1 MSRLTAEEAQLLS
14 EVSAERV
21 WAHAEALARWE
32 KVSGTPGE
40 LAAVDY
46 IQAQLEACGLKTTRY
61 EFESLLG
68 WPESAGAEIRSPER
82 RPMRAIT
89 HGLVPSTPEEGLE
102 AEAVYLGAGREADF
116 RGSEVAGKLV
126 ITEGMPSPLKV
137 LLAQE
142 HGAAGLIGIQE
153 EHIHE
158 LCVSPVWGTPT
169 TKTARNL
176 ARIPVISIG
185 RADGEYLKGL
195 LKAGPVRV
203 WVRARTFWGWRK
215 TPIVVGELAGSVE
228 PEKFVLFSGHHC
240 SWYFG
245 AMDNGAANAT
255 MLEVGRVLGAHRGH
269 LRRSVRIAF
278 WPGHTQGRYSGS
290 TWYADNFW
298 EEIYDHCV
306 LHVNADSTGARGA
319 EIYHA
324 LCMPETREFALG
336 VIRDAIGREAY
347 AERMPRAGDQSFWG
361 HGVPSIFMSLSL
373 VPPELAAERGQSQLF
388 TAAGEAGPVRGGL
401 PWFWHTAEDTI
412 DKLDPE
418 VLVRDTKVYLLA
430 VWRAAVEPVL
440 PLRYGE
446 TARELKETVEA
457 YQAAAGGA
465 FDLGPVVDR
474 VRRLEGLVAEVD
486 RLAERV
492 RVEGTSEEA
501 VRAVN
506 AGLVGLGR
514 ALVPV
519 YFTAAGPFDHDLAV
533 PVPPVPLLE
542 PVRRLREL
550 RPDSDEARFLK
561 TELVRNRNKVMFFL
575 RQAIETA
582 GRTIAAVRE
591 VSGDQA
597 D

>member
-1 MSRLTAEEAQLLS
+1 MGTLTSDEVRLLA
-14 EVSAERV
+14 EVSAEEV

-32 KVSGTPGE
+32 RVSGTPGE

-46 IQAQLEACGLKTTRY
+46 IQARLEAYGLKTVRY

-68 WPESAGAEIRSPER
+68 WPESAEVELRHPQR
-82 RPMRAIT
+82 RPMAAIT
-89 HGLVPSTPEEGLE
+89 HGLVPSTPDAGLE
-102 AEAVYLGAGREADF
+102 ANLVYLGPGREADF
-116 RGSEVAGKLV
+116 AGADLAGKFAL
-126 ITEGMPSPLKV
+126 TEGMPSPLKV
-137 LLAQE
+137 LLAQA
-142 HGAAGLIGIQE
+142 HGAAGLIGIQAE
-153 EHIHE
+153 RLHE

-169 TKTARNL
+169 TQTAEKL
-176 ARIPVISIG
+176 ARIPVVSIG
-185 RADGEYLKGL
+185 RADGEDLKGL
-195 LKAGPVRV
+195 LRAGPVRV

-215 TPIVVGELAGSVE
+215 TPLVVGEIGGTVE

-255 MLEVGRVLGAHRGH
+255 MLEVGRVLSRHRLG

-298 EEIYDHCV
+298 EDIHDNCV

-319 EIYHA
+319 EIYHG
-324 LCMPETREFALG
+324 LCMPETRDFALG

-373 VPPELAAERGQSQLF
+373 VAPELAAERGRSQLF
-388 TAAGEAGPVRGGL
+388 RAAGEAGPVRGGL

-418 VLVRDTKVYLLA
+418 VLVRDTRVYLLA
-430 VWRAAVEPVL
+430 VWRAAAEPVL

-446 TARELKETVEA
+446 TAREIKSTLLA

-465 FDLGPVVDR
+465 FDLGPVIER
-474 VRRLEGLVAEVD
+474 ASRLEAVAVEVD
-486 RLAERV
+486 RLADRI
-492 RVEGTSEEA
+492 RAEGSGASEAA

-506 AGLVGLGR
+506 GGLMGLGR

-519 YFTAAGPFDHDLAV
+519 YFTASGPFDHDLAI
-533 PVPPVPLLE
+533 PVPPLPLLE
-542 PVRRLREL
+542 PVGRLAGL
-550 RPDSDEARFLK
+550 GADSAEARFLK
-561 TELVRNRNKVMFFL
+561 AELIRNRNKVMYFL
-575 RQAIETA
+575 RQAIRTA
-582 GRTIAAVRE
+582 EETIAAVEGANR
-591 VSGDQA
+591 
-597 D
+597 

>member
-1 MSRLTAEEAQLLS
+1 MGTLTSDEGQLLG
-14 EVSAERV
+14 EVSAEAV

-46 IQAQLEACGLKTTRY
+46 IEAQLKACGFKTVRY

-68 WPESAGAEIRSPER
+68 WPESAEVELKAPER
-82 RPMRAIT
+82 RPIRAIT
-89 HGLVPSTPEEGLE
+89 HGLVPSTPDGGLE
-102 AEAVYLGAGREADF
+102 ADLVYLGAGREADF
-116 RGSEVAGKLV
+116 ATANLAGKFAL
-126 ITEGMPSPLKV
+126 TEGMPSPLKV

-153 EHIHE
+153 DHIHE

-169 TKTARNL
+169 TRTAEKL
-176 ARIPVISIG
+176 ARIPVVSIG

-203 WVRARTFWGWRK
+203 WVRTRTFWGWRK
-215 TPIVVGELAGSVE
+215 TPLVVGELAGSVE

-255 MLEVGRVLGAHRGH
+255 MLEVGRVLSRWGGR
-269 LRRSVRIAF
+269 LRRTVRIAF

-298 EEIYDHCV
+298 EDIHDNCV

-388 TAAGEAGPVRGGL
+388 RAGGEAGPVRGGL
-401 PWFWHTAEDTI
+401 PWFWHTPEDTL

-430 VWRAAVEPVL
+430 VWRAATEPVL

-446 TARELKETVEA
+446 TAREIKTTLEA
-457 YQAAAGGA
+457 YQAAAGPS
-465 FDLGPVVDR
+465 FDLGPVIERAGRLEALAAELDRIADR
-474 VRRLEGLVAEVD
+474 VRAEGSRAP
-486 RLAERV
+486 
-492 RVEGTSEEA
+492 EGA

-506 AGLVGLGR
+506 AGLMGLGR
-514 ALVPV
+514 ALVPI
-519 YFTAAGPFDHDLAV
+519 YFTASGPFDHDLAI
-533 PVPPVPLLE
+533 PVPALPLLE
-542 PVRRLREL
+542 PVRRLAGL
-550 RPDSDEARFLK
+550 KADSDEARFLK
-561 TELVRNRNKVMFFL
+561 TELVRNRNKVLYFL
-575 RQAIETA
+575 RQAIQTA
-582 GRTIAAVRE
+582 EQTIAAVQGGNR
-591 VSGDQA
+591 
-597 D
+597 